1 MDRGKREMTLK
12 EYVGMLASSH
22 RAKKELDELRA
33 ENERLREVIRLVS
46 RWLNNAVAPNETRIY
61 CRCPI
66 CHQTWHTDGLFSR
79 ENHLLGCWVP
89 GFKQKAADSE
99 PVE

>member
-1 MDRGKREMTLK
+1 MPSMRELLLACREGKREVEQLQAENT
-12 EYVGMLASSH
+12 
-22 RAKKELDELRA
+22 RLRA
-33 ENERLREVIRLVS
+33 ENERLREAIRLVS

-89 GFKQKAADSE
+89 GFKQKAADGE